1 MTRTFTKKELLLF
14 GTAIGLIALLLGGL
28 LFHFGSKVISAYS
41 LEKAEYGYT
50 ACVQDVVT
58 GIDTYGYIQVP
69 NGDSTVVLVPLTQ
82 EEEGVVETDNA
93 E

>member
-14 GTAIGLIALLLGGL
+14 STVIGLVALIVGGL
-28 LFHFGSKVISAYS
+28 LFHFGSKAFSAYS
-41 LEKAEYGYT
+41 LKRAEYGYT

-69 NGDSTVVLVPLTQ
+69 NGEGTPYVLVPLTST
-82 EEEGVVETDNA
+82 ENA
-93 E
+93 SE